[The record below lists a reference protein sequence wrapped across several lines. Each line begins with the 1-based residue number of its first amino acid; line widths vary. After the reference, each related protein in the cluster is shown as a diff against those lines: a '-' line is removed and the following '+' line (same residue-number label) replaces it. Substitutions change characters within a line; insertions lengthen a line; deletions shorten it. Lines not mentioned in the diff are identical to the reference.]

1 MLQKETAQQT
11 QQQVVQVWGIGTDGK
26 ISDLHMI
33 PIVWLL
39 MIGDFQSKG
48 HFPHVPRHPPT
59 PEQGTRRV
67 DRSASY
73 DLLVS

>member
-26 ISDLHMI
+26 ISDVQKISDVHMI

-39 MIGDFQSKG
+39 MIRDLQSKG
-48 HFPHVPRHPPT
+48 HFP
-59 PEQGTRRV
+59 
-67 DRSASY
+67 
-73 DLLVS
+73 